1 MDATVRPSALY
12 RRQHLSSRGEDG
24 RAQDMNNMLE
34 DLNLA
39 HDKFKKALDGF
50 ANEIQF
56 NKDFEELEKF
66 SAEIL
71 DQALTIIYLFSVDR
85 EYELGHD
92 PRYND
97 VFKKR
102 IVDINK
108 LRLQAIHQVEI
119 LDLVE
124 YVKTLKKLAHKIVR
138 LVELTDTY
146 IKTGEITQK
155 EEKPKQENKR
165 YRIEEQFDQW
175 KSWVKD
181 YESGMEYYEPLQPFI
196 EDKDRQNRLADMVKK
211 LKKIRKEK

>member
-1 MDATVRPSALY
+1 
-12 RRQHLSSRGEDG
+12 
-24 RAQDMNNMLE
+24 MLE
-34 DLNLA
+34 DLNIA

-66 SAEIL
+66 SAKIL
-71 DQALTIIYLFSVDR
+71 DHALTIIYLFSVDR
-85 EYELGHD
+85 EYELEHD
-92 PRYND
+92 PRRND

-108 LRLQAIHQVEI
+108 LRLQAIHQAEL

-124 YVKTLKKLAHKIVR
+124 YVKILKKLAHKIVR
-138 LVELTDTY
+138 LVELTETY
-146 IKTGEITQK
+146 IKTGEVTQK

-165 YRIEEQFDQW
+165 YKIDEQFDEW
-175 KSWVKD
+175 REWIKD
-181 YESGMEYYEPLQPFI
+181 YESGMEYYEPLQPFV
-196 EDKDRQNRLADMVKK
+196 EDKDRQKRLADMVKK